1 MSWDRDSKSKFLI
14 LGFMGIEK
22 KLNGLQRVQKTFE
35 SGGKHGCGGACAC
48 CSVYI
53 HIYNEMKMK
62 WKWKWMNETLI
73 WGCSS
78 GFSMLQKVKITCV
91 KQEWMY
97 LHLDRNIFHH

>member
-53 HIYNEMKMK
+53 HIYNEYI
-62 WKWKWMNETLI
+62 NEN
-73 WGCSS
+73 
-78 GFSMLQKVKITCV
+78 
-91 KQEWMY
+91 EWMRPSY
-97 LHLDRNIFHH
+97 EDVAVVLVCYRKSKLHV